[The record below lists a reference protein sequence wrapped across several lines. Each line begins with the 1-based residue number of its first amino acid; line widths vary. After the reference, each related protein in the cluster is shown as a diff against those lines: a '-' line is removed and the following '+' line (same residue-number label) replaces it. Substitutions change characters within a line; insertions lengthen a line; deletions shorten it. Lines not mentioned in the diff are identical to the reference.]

1 MSRKRVYECEA
12 SAVGRSLLCGRGKAS
27 ASCLEGGILGGRCP
41 NLATSYAQAP
51 KTGTPKKAETTHRQP
66 REVPQLST
74 SEKATVPKAVSSQIK
89 EVLKRIRQ
97 FEPPRRP
104 SKESQLEDL
113 LVTYLRVW
121 YPDLRT
127 QLSYERAKI
136 DAQIGRIGIE
146 IKLSPDE
153 GELDRLYGQI
163 DKYLEHLDSVIA
175 VIFYE
180 RSRESTESFKKRM
193 VKRGWLDK
201 RVFVLS
207 L

>member
-1 MSRKRVYECEA
+1 MSRKLVYKCQA
-12 SAVGRSLLCGRGKAS
+12 SELSRNLFCGKGKAS
-27 ASCLEGGILGGRCP
+27 ASCLQSGILGGKCAD
-41 NLATSYAQAP
+41 LVTSYAKES
-51 KTGTPKKAETTHRQP
+51 KTRALRKTETTHGQP

-74 SEKATVPKAVSSQIK
+74 SGEATVQKAVSSQIK
-89 EVLKRIRQ
+89 DILRRIRQ
-97 FEPPRRP
+97 FEAPRKP

-113 LVTYLRVW
+113 LVTHLRVW
-121 YPDLRT
+121 YSDLRT
-127 QLSYERAKI
+127 QLSYERTKI

-153 GELDRLYGQI
+153 AELDRLYGQI
-163 DKYLEHLDSVIA
+163 DKYLEHLNSVIA

-193 VKRGWLDK
+193 IKRGWLDK